1 MLTDSTRGLPAPRP
15 RLPDMTSTQIPQT
28 ATGGAPRA
36 AWRPLARH
44 YVEMVV
50 AMLAGMLV
58 LGGLRAAI
66 GLTTPFEDHPGTAY
80 LLMAVDM
87 SIGMAVWMRYRG
99 HGWASTL
106 EMCAAMFVPLALVP
120 LVWAGTMGA
129 MTFMGVAHVVMLV
142 AMLAVLLRRRHEY
155 AHC

>member
-1 MLTDSTRGLPAPRP
+1 
-15 RLPDMTSTQIPQT
+15 MTTTQTPVT
-28 ATGGAPRA
+28 VTSP
-36 AWRPLARH
+36 WRPLARH

-50 AMLAGMLV
+50 AMFAGMLV
-58 LGGLRAAI
+58 LGGLRAVL
-66 GLTTPFEDHPGTAY
+66 GLTTSFEDHPGVAY

-87 SIGMAVWMRYRG
+87 SIGMAAWMRYRG

-120 LVWAGTMGA
+120 LVWAGAMGA
-129 MTFMGVAHVVMLV
+129 MTFMGVAHAVMLL
-142 AMLAVLLRRRHEY
+142 AMLAVLLRRRDEY

>member
-1 MLTDSTRGLPAPRP
+1 
-15 RLPDMTSTQIPQT
+15 MTSTQLPRT
-28 ATGGAPRA
+28 ATGSQTRA

-50 AMLAGMLV
+50 AMFAGMLV
-58 LGGLRAAI
+58 LGGLRAAL
-66 GLTTPFEDHPGTAY
+66 GLTTSFEDHPGTAY

-87 SIGMAVWMRYRG
+87 SIGMAAWMRYRG

-120 LVWAGTMGA
+120 LVWADAMAA
-129 MTFMGVAHVVMLV
+129 MTFMGVAHVVMLL
-142 AMLAVLLRRRHEY
+142 AMLAVLLRRRDEY
-155 AHC
+155 THC

>member
-1 MLTDSTRGLPAPRP
+1 
-15 RLPDMTSTQIPQT
+15 MTTTQTQVHET
-28 ATGGAPRA
+28 VEGDASR
-36 AWRPLARH
+36 WRPLARH

-50 AMLAGMLV
+50 AMFAGMLV
-58 LGGLRAAI
+58 LGGLRAVL
-66 GLTTPFEDHPGTAY
+66 GLTIAFEDQPGASY

-87 SIGMAVWMRYRG
+87 SVGMAAWMRYRG

-120 LVWAGTMGA
+120 LVWAGAMGA
-129 MTFMGVAHVVMLV
+129 MTFMGVAHVVMLL
-142 AMLAVLLRRRHEY
+142 AMLAVLLRRRDEY